1 MTKLMNKNE
10 WCSYLRFDEVP
21 DSGTFI
27 CQPTDAVL
35 DPEFWPIWAVI
46 MVDGVIIHQEN
57 LYAPI
62 NSVYKS
68 TDMHGWT
75 KVQLVAWIQA
85 YDLVN
90 TPEEETNN
98 IMWLGNPNG
107 SRPAPTTPPSPSD
120 KILLKTQLIHL
131 TQGDVDVLDGS
142 LSRAVRIDAH
152 ENAEV
157 KRLYRI
163 WKEL

>member
-1 MTKLMNKNE
+1 MTKLMTKNQ
-10 WCSYLRFDEVP
+10 WNSYLRFDEVP

-62 NSVYKS
+62 NSVYRS

-107 SRPAPTTPPSPSD
+107 PVPVPTSNPMMLSSAKERLFQTDAELLNKSPNAMVRQEPADDT
-120 KILLKTQLIHL
+120 
-131 TQGDVDVLDGS
+131 
-142 LSRAVRIDAH
+142 
-152 ENAEV
+152 EV
-157 KRLYRI
+157 KRLYDI
-163 WKEL
+163 YVSL